1 MPCVDKGFLIIIGGK
16 EGSPELSS
24 SFQSSKRYNGAWLYF
39 DHGSKNRLLEC
50 SENTFN
56 LYLGDRHFGSND
68 TAYTCEQKKWSPTQ
82 HTGTLI
88 NFDARRGLLNIQSDF
103 LGSEPLFY
111 GFKGGALWVSNR
123 IENFARY
130 GDFERDWAGV
140 FTFLNDAYTVGERSL
155 LKHVFLLRP
164 LQRVTY
170 NVITETLETKSF
182 DYWKSDSSADV
193 ESVLDAVDERL
204 NHVLCNSPHTSL
216 MLSAGWDSRLL
227 LSSNPE
233 RIVNTYTHGH
243 LASREIAI
251 AFQLG
256 SPLQKS
262 MSFEPLENTPF
273 GRNQALEML
282 AQLGSALFPHWYFA
296 SSLLNSSSEVPL
308 SAGLFVEHLSG
319 HYGYNSLGNNRSRLV
334 AFFNTILRPNV
345 YDKIDNEQAI
355 KQLTPLLSKGFVN
368 HPWCWKQDIDS
379 ASLRANFNCDVEQVL
394 QNYTRHKTSG
404 LHELSERYR
413 LEHSHRQFFV
423 LQTKAAE
430 NFMGYHH
437 PYADSRLAELVLQ
450 LKFRHRVNYK
460 VSQNIVKRRVPQL
473 LKLPMAATLVN
484 AKRPILMQEFS
495 RFARIAYEKV
505 NNKLAGKVVKGLGWN
520 NFEFLFSTDT
530 FHEYID
536 LLVDDMWD
544 KAAMH
549 SFVKN
554 AARNNVDAYSMLEM
568 LTKCLTLDFR
578 LNPNAYE
585 FD

>member
-1 MPCVDKGFLIIIGGK
+1 MQCVDKGFLLIIGGK
-16 EGSPELSS
+16 AGSPELSS
-24 SFQSSKRYNGAWLYF
+24 SFQTSKRYNEAGLYF
-39 DHGSKNRLLEC
+39 DQGSKNRHLEFT
-50 SENTFN
+50 ETAFN
-56 LYLGDRHFGSND
+56 LYLGDRHLGSD
-68 TAYTCEQKKWSPTQ
+68 DSAYTCIQEQWSPTQ

-88 NFDARRGLLNIQSDF
+88 SFDAPRGLLNIQSDF

-111 GFKGGALWVSNR
+111 GLKGGALWVSNR
-123 IENFARY
+123 IENFVRY

-170 NVITETLETKSF
+170 TVAAERLERTNF
-182 DYWKSDSSADV
+182 DYWQSDSEANV
-193 ESVLDAVDERL
+193 ESALAAVDERL

-256 SPLQKS
+256 APLQKS
-262 MSFEPLENTPF
+262 MFFAPLEDTPF
-273 GRNQALEML
+273 GRNQVLEML

-296 SSLLNSSSEVPL
+296 SSFQNSGLEAPL

-345 YDKIDNEQAI
+345 YDKIGDDEAI
-355 KQLTPLLSKGFVN
+355 ALLTPLLSKGFVK
-368 HPWCWKQDIDS
+368 HPWCWKKEIDS
-379 ASLRANFNCDVEQVL
+379 AAFRADFNRDVEQVL
-394 QNYTRHKTSG
+394 QNYTQHKTSG

-423 LQTKAAE
+423 LQTKTAE

-460 VSQNIVKRRVPQL
+460 VSQNIVKRRAPKL
-473 LKLPMAATLVN
+473 LKVPMAATLVN
-484 AKRPILMQEFS
+484 AERPILMQELS
-495 RFARIAYEKV
+495 RFARITYEKAS
-505 NNKLAGKVVKGLGWN
+505 NKISGKVLKGLGWN
-520 NFEFLFSTDT
+520 NFEFLYSTYT
-530 FHEYID
+530 FHDYID

-544 KAAMH
+544 KTAMQ
-549 SFVKN
+549 SFVQR
-554 AARNNVDAYSMLEM
+554 AAVNNVDAYSMLEM

-578 LNPNAYE
+578 LNPDAYE
-585 FD
+585 FN